1 MSGRK
6 VSDKTSLQA
15 IPPDAQTVD
24 SSAAKEY
31 NSSGTGC
38 AFTNILFLCFFKLMV
53 LKLKAFKLLIAVVW
67 FILKK
72 TIFYILD
79 EISIPI
85 DLFISRSV
93 FK

>member
-24 SSAAKEY
+24 SSAANKY

-38 AFTNILFLCFFKLMV
+38 ACTKILFLCFFKLMV
-53 LKLKAFKLLIAVVW
+53 LKLKAFKLLIAVVKIK
-67 FILKK
+67 F
-72 TIFYILD
+72 
-79 EISIPI
+79 
-85 DLFISRSV
+85 
-93 FK
+93 